1 MATAPIRSDWVG
13 RVVDGRFT
21 LLQWLGSSGRSD
33 VFLTELQGP
42 RPRKAT
48 IKLIPADAGD
58 AHARIAG
65 WAATKDLSDP
75 HLMRLFHAGRCQID
89 TSVLLYAVM
98 EYAEE
103 VLAEIIPE
111 RPLTP
116 GEAEE
121 MLGPILDALSYLHGK
136 GFVHGHLKPSNI
148 LDVDNQ
154 VKLSGD
160 SLQVAGKPV
169 RHAATLTVYD
179 APEVADGTISPA
191 ADIWSLGVTLVETLT
206 QRPPVWERSA
216 NREPVVPG
224 SIPQPFAD
232 IAQECLRLD
241 PARRCALSEVKA
253 RLGPVLAAPNPAGKT
268 DSLKPATEIG
278 KGPTRLRV
286 PAFIAAALVLFA
298 VIAFLYLR
306 SHQTRPSPPTATQQ
320 AAPEPVPEPAAPP
333 PQSPVPKTQTSNGL
347 PVKGA
352 VAQRVQPNV
361 PQTASMTIRGTVAV
375 RIRLAVDPGGNVSS
389 ATFDSPGPSKYFA
402 NLAMQAARNW
412 KFKPPQ
418 ANGQAVSS
426 TWILRFQFRP
436 TTSEITPVETTP

>member
-48 IKLIPADAGD
+48 IKLIPAGTGD

-65 WAATKDLSDP
+65 WAATRGLSDP
-75 HLMRLFHAGRCQID
+75 HLMRLFDTGRCQID
-89 TSVLLYAVM
+89 TSVLLYAVT

-116 GEAEE
+116 SEAQE

-136 GFVHGHLKPSNI
+136 GFVHGRLKPSNI

-241 PARRCALSEVKA
+241 PARRCTLSEVKA
-253 RLGPVLAAPNPAGKT
+253 RLGPVLAARTRPANRKAEAGDRNRNAT
-268 DSLKPATEIG
+268 CQTARRGTHRGSARAVRGNRRSAFAISPAS
-278 KGPTRLRV
+278 
-286 PAFIAAALVLFA
+286 AIAASRKTASCARARRATSPISSPENSNLQ
-298 VIAFLYLR
+298 R
-306 SHQTRPSPPTATQQ
+306 SAC
-320 AAPEPVPEPAAPP
+320 
-333 PQSPVPKTQTSNGL
+333 
-347 PVKGA
+347 KGCSRSA
-352 VAQRVQPNV
+352 SSAQRSTDREYDHQGYG
-361 PQTASMTIRGTVAV
+361 RGQ
-375 RIRLAVDPGGNVSS
+375 D
-389 ATFDSPGPSKYFA
+389 
-402 NLAMQAARNW
+402 
-412 KFKPPQ
+412 
-418 ANGQAVSS
+418 
-426 TWILRFQFRP
+426 
-436 TTSEITPVETTP
+436 TPHGRSRRQCFECDF

>member
-1 MATAPIRSDWVG
+1 MATAAIRSDWVG

-21 LLQWLGSSGRSD
+21 LLQWLGSSERSD

-65 WAATKDLSDP
+65 WAETKDLSDP

-116 GEAEE
+116 GEAKE

-169 RHAATLTVYD
+169 RHAAMPTVYD
-179 APEVADGTISPA
+179 APEVAAGTISPA
-191 ADIWSLGVTLVETLT
+191 ADIWSLGVTLVEALT

-232 IAQECLRLD
+232 IAQGCLRLD
-241 PARRCALSEVKA
+241 PTRRCTLSEIKA
-253 RLGPVLAAPNPAGKT
+253 RLGPVQSVPNPPNKT
-268 DSLKPATEIG
+268 DKLKPKTEIG
-278 KGPTRLRV
+278 RTGPSRLRV
-286 PAFIAAALVLFA
+286 MALIAAVVVLFA
-298 VIAFLYLR
+298 VNAVLYLR
-306 SHQTRPSPPTATQQ
+306 SHRTRPSPPTATQQ
-320 AAPEPVPEPAAPP
+320 AAPECDH
-333 PQSPVPKTQTSNGL
+333 
-347 PVKGA
+347 
-352 VAQRVQPNV
+352 R
-361 PQTASMTIRGTVAV
+361 
-375 RIRLAVDPGGNVSS
+375 
-389 ATFDSPGPSKYFA
+389 ATTPISSPGDSNLQRSDSKGCSRSA
-402 NLAMQAARNW
+402 GSARRTAGREHDHSW
-412 KFKPPQ
+412 HGPGKD
-418 ANGQAVSS
+418 
-426 TWILRFQFRP
+426 
-436 TTSEITPVETTP
+436 TTHGRSRR

>member
-48 IKLIPADAGD
+48 IKLIPAGAGD

-65 WAATKDLSDP
+65 WAATRGLSDP
-75 HLMRLFHAGRCQID
+75 HLMRLFDTGRCQID
-89 TSVLLYAVM
+89 TSVLLYAVT

-116 GEAEE
+116 SEAQE

-136 GFVHGHLKPSNI
+136 GFVHGRLKPSNI

-241 PARRCALSEVKA
+241 PARRCTLSEVKA
-253 RLGPVLAAPNPAGKT
+253 RLGPVLAAPNPAGKIERP
-268 DSLKPATEIG
+268 KPATEIG
-278 KGPTRLRV
+278 TR
-286 PAFIAAALVLFA
+286 PAKLLVAALIAAALVLFA
-298 VIAFLYLR
+298 VIAVLHLR
-306 SHQTRPSPPTATQQ
+306 SHRPPPSPPAAKQQ
-320 AAPEPVPEPAAPP
+320 VVPAPVAPP

-361 PQTASMTIRGTVAV
+361 PQSREY
-375 RIRLAVDPGGNVSS
+375 DH
-389 ATFDSPGPSKYFA
+389 
-402 NLAMQAARNW
+402 
-412 KFKPPQ
+412 
-418 ANGQAVSS
+418 
-426 TWILRFQFRP
+426 
-436 TTSEITPVETTP
+436 